1 MTSLAS
7 KPGESSKIGEAAKDD
22 AIERAPIRQGL
33 HRMGTWGF
41 KGKGTEAADK
51 AYGEEE
57 DDDRR
62 IRFTIGGAGRRLTK
76 EDFLKEIQSLD
87 PKARCEIVAESDA
100 PEAMKAM
107 AQKDASEESPGSSR
121 LFQSKNAQA
130 ASGKGTAS
138 AVGAEMARQK
148 GARVDHAHDAGERPQ
163 KSRARAL
170 SDLARGKKEKGP
182 QQKGTNTKKEY
193 NDQSQDAEETPAERR
208 RREEA
213 LRGVEEEDEEEQ
225 QPMGERRGRTQGREE
240 QIETAAERRRREA
253 ALGVGEEEEDSDD
266 DDTPRV
272 RPPAAKSRGI
282 RFAESPVRGK

>member
-1 MTSLAS
+1 MNCHQSRN
-7 KPGESSKIGEAAKDD
+7 SSKHSKTTFQARSEKASSV
-22 AIERAPIRQGL
+22 
-33 HRMGTWGF
+33 F

-130 ASGKGTAS
+130 ASG
-138 AVGAEMARQK
+138 
-148 GARVDHAHDAGERPQ
+148 RPC
-163 KSRARAL
+163 S
-170 SDLARGKKEKGP
+170 
-182 QQKGTNTKKEY
+182 
-193 NDQSQDAEETPAERR
+193 
-208 RREEA
+208 
-213 LRGVEEEDEEEQ
+213 
-225 QPMGERRGRTQGREE
+225 
-240 QIETAAERRRREA
+240 
-253 ALGVGEEEEDSDD
+253 
-266 DDTPRV
+266 
-272 RPPAAKSRGI
+272 
-282 RFAESPVRGK
+282 